1 MPRPDRD
8 RVPFSMWL
16 SRDVL
21 AYVKTLAESE
31 CEGNISQMIR
41 RLLSE
46 ALEARGSASPRY

>member
-8 RVPFSMWL
+8 RVPFSIWL
-16 SRDVL
+16 SRDGL
-21 AYVKTLAESE
+21 AELKALAESE

-46 ALEARGSASPRY
+46 ALEARRRQ